1 MKTTRKHRLIALLTA
16 LLLIFLS
23 GCSQQVKGLD
33 YKVYDLTFKA
43 AEIHDVEKG
52 KDDFQSLTFRKK
64 GEDVPYTYQYQI
76 YGTKIENIQEKL
88 GDKLAEGQ
96 TVNDYYLNNAE
107 YIDRVVQGFSEGS
120 TEPENFKKGTVKIGD
135 KMDALDLTWDANLYD
150 EPYQFRCI
158 RFYEDDRE
166 YVVNAYWKA
175 SCPAEE
181 VKLLDDIIAS
191 MKLAAK

>member
-1 MKTTRKHRLIALLTA
+1 MKKTRQRRLIALMTA

-43 AEIHDVEKG
+43 AEVHDVEKG

-76 YGTKIENIQEKL
+76 YGTKIEDIQEKL

-107 YIDRVVQGFSEGS
+107 YIDRVVQGFSKGS
-120 TEPENFKKGTVKIGD
+120 TEPENLKKGTVKIGD
-135 KMDALDLTWDANLYD
+135 KIDALDLTWDANLYD
-150 EPYQFRCI
+150 DQPYKFRCI
-158 RFYEDDRE
+158 RFYDEDSE
-166 YVVNAYWKA
+166 YVVNAYWKE
-175 SCPAEE
+175 SCPTDE

-191 MKLAAK
+191 MKLS